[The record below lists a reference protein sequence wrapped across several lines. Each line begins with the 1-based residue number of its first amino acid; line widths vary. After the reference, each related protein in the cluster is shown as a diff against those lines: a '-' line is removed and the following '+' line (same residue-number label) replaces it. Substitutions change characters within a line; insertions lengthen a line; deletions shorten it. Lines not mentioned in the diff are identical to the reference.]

1 MKLIQ
6 KKNGIDISKDKR
18 AIQKLK
24 REVEKGKRALSS
36 QHETKIEIE
45 DLVEGF
51 DFSESLSRA
60 KFEELCMDLFRKCI
74 PPVENVLK
82 DAELGKGQVNEIVLV
97 GGSTRIPKVQQLLQ
111 EFFNGKTLNKSINPD
126 ERAMKGVVSNNKNVE
141 DWDRI
146 GIVRY
151 ATRKSF
157 IDMQSR
163 SDFGEKH
170 VHKAAGMARTT
181 LVCCRPVDE
190 SIDTR
195 NRPMP
200 LENRLV
206 AMVVRQAA
214 NRDAAFADLAE
225 AVQFHVEG
233 TIIGDGR
240 KWDTVQFI
248 PVSNAAEV
256 EAIAQ
261 RISTENG
268 DAYVMGVQVTMDSI
282 TLA

>member
-1 MKLIQ
+1 MSENKPLKHKYGTIDKEYGMFLATRSPEEDGPIYMVNLMKYHEVAQYTDSEGVGREISG
-6 KKNGIDISKDKR
+6 KKADDRYNPTS
-18 AIQKLK
+18 
-24 REVEKGKRALSS
+24 V
-36 QHETKIEIE
+36 
-45 DLVEGF
+45 
-51 DFSESLSRA
+51 
-60 KFEELCMDLFRKCI
+60 
-74 PPVENVLK
+74 
-82 DAELGKGQVNEIVLV
+82 
-97 GGSTRIPKVQQLLQ
+97 
-111 EFFNGKTLNKSINPD
+111 LNKIGAD
-126 ERAMKGVVSNNKNVE
+126 VVFYGDVVSNNKGTD

-170 VHKAAGMARTT
+170 VHKAAGMERTT
-181 LVCCRPVDE
+181 LVCCRPIDE

-195 NRPMP
+195 IRPMP

-206 AMVVRQAA
+206 AMVVRQSSH
-214 NRDAAFADLAE
+214 RDDAYAELPE
-225 AVQFHVEG
+225 AVQFAVEG

-240 KWDTVQFI
+240 KWDTVHFI
-248 PVSNAAEV
+248 PVDNADQV

-261 RISTENG
+261 RVSTENG

>member
-1 MKLIQ
+1 MSENKPLKHKYGTIDKEYGMFLATRSPEEDGPIYMVNLMKYHEVAQ
-6 KKNGIDISKDKR
+6 YTDSEGVGREIS
-18 AIQKLK
+18 
-24 REVEKGKRALSS
+24 GKEADDRYNPTS
-36 QHETKIEIE
+36 
-45 DLVEGF
+45 V
-51 DFSESLSRA
+51 
-60 KFEELCMDLFRKCI
+60 
-74 PPVENVLK
+74 
-82 DAELGKGQVNEIVLV
+82 
-97 GGSTRIPKVQQLLQ
+97 
-111 EFFNGKTLNKSINPD
+111 LNKIGAD
-126 ERAMKGVVSNNKNVE
+126 VVFYGDVVSNNKGTD

-151 ATRKSF
+151 TTRKSF

-170 VHKAAGMARTT
+170 VHKAAGMERTT
-181 LVCCRPVDE
+181 LVCCRPIDE

-195 NRPMP
+195 IRPMP

-206 AMVVRQAA
+206 AMVVRQSSH
-214 NRDAAFADLAE
+214 RDDAYAELPE
-225 AVQFHVEG
+225 AVQFAVEG

-240 KWDTVQFI
+240 KWDTVHFI
-248 PVSNAAEV
+248 PVDNADQV

-261 RISTENG
+261 RVSTENG

>member
-1 MKLIQ
+1 MSENKPLKHKYGTIDKEYGMFLATRPPEEDGPIYMVNLMKYHEVAQ
-6 KKNGIDISKDKR
+6 YTDGESVGKEIS
-18 AIQKLK
+18 
-24 REVEKGKRALSS
+24 GKEADDRYNPSS
-36 QHETKIEIE
+36 
-45 DLVEGF
+45 V
-51 DFSESLSRA
+51 
-60 KFEELCMDLFRKCI
+60 
-74 PPVENVLK
+74 
-82 DAELGKGQVNEIVLV
+82 
-97 GGSTRIPKVQQLLQ
+97 
-111 EFFNGKTLNKSINPD
+111 LNKIGAD
-126 ERAMKGVVSNNKNVE
+126 VVFYGDVVSNNKGTE

-181 LVCCRPVDE
+181 LVCCRPLDE

-195 NRPMP
+195 DRPMP
-200 LENRLV
+200 LEDRLV
-206 AMVVRQAA
+206 AMVVRQSSD
-214 NRDAAFADLAE
+214 RDATFADLAE
-225 AVQFHVEG
+225 AVQFGVEG

-261 RISTENG
+261 RVSTENG